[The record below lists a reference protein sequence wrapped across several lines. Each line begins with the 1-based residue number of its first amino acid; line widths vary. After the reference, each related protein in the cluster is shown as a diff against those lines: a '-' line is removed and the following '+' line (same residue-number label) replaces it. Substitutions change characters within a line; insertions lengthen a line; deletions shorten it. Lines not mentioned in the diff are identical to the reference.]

1 MPPVARDPFQI
12 VGTTIDGKYRIDRV
26 LGEGGCGVVYLAW
39 HALLGQPVALKCLK
53 PMGGAVDDERQLTEL
68 FLREARVL
76 FSLGHPN
83 IVRLYD
89 VGTISTSMYAV
100 PYVVLEYID
109 GPTLDE
115 EIARRARP
123 GGPGPLSAVEL
134 LAIFTPVL
142 EAVAYAHA
150 AGIAHRDLK
159 PSNVMLARAAH
170 GGSGGTGA
178 TSAKVVDFGIAR
190 RLGDPKH
197 STSAT
202 GFTPR
207 YAAPEQWD
215 GASFGPVSAAT
226 DVFAL
231 GLMIAEACTLRPVL
245 EATGP
250 AAILASLVDP
260 GRRVRVSDRR
270 PDLPPALDAV
280 VERATRLQASE
291 RYRTANEL
299 LDALRSALDPRSPRP
314 FVEAPTEHVA
324 HGPRF
329 ISAPPPGLSSGPIT
343 GPGVASA
350 RQALQGTPLAPM
362 AMMPLQGSPASTGS
376 PASIT
381 IPTAPSS
388 SRGVVAALAAVAV
401 ALAALAGVLAWVFVS
416 RSGAPSVASVSPRA
430 SSPRGEEGE
439 STKTPKPAPATKS
452 ADDEFDE
459 LMNDQLRQAL
469 KPPTAPT
476 TRKRPAKDGPSIE
489 ITRVM
494 GGQAPNNEE
503 KILSVL
509 DANLKDVK
517 VCYTKALTRDPMLQG
532 EITLMISLDAK
543 GAVSGALCAQDGKS
557 ITDAP
562 LRTCVSSKATAWR
575 FAKPKEAVEGFMVT
589 LDFSP

>member
-1 MPPVARDPFQI
+1 VARDPFQL

-53 PMGGAVDDERQLTEL
+53 PMGGAVDDEKQLTEL

-89 VGTISTSMYAV
+89 VGTIATSMYAV

-115 EIARRARP
+115 EIGRRARP

-142 EAVAYAHA
+142 EAVSYAHA

-159 PSNVMLARAAH
+159 PSNVMLVRTAH
-170 GGSGGTGA
+170 GGSAGVT
-178 TSAKVVDFGIAR
+178 AKVVDFGIAR

-197 STSAT
+197 STTAT

-215 GASFGPVSAAT
+215 GASFGPVSTAT

-245 EATGP
+245 EAAGP

-270 PDLPPALDAV
+270 PDLPPALDVV

-324 HGPRF
+324 QGPRF
-329 ISAPPPGLSSGPIT
+329 ISAPPPGFSSAPPMT
-343 GPGVASA
+343 GPGSGASRA
-350 RQALQGTPLAPM
+350 PLPLAM
-362 AMMPLQGSPASTGS
+362 QASPASLASTGS

-381 IPTAPSS
+381 IPTAPGS
-388 SRGVVAALAAVAV
+388 SRGVVAALAAVAF
-401 ALAALAGVLAWVFVS
+401 ALVALAGVVAWVFVA
-416 RSGAPSVASVSPRA
+416 RSGATVASASPTA
-430 SSPRGEEGE
+430 ASGGGDEKDPTKEPVSSP
-439 STKTPKPAPATKS
+439 KKPKPAPTTKS

-459 LMNDQLRQAL
+459 LVNDQLREAL
-469 KPPTAPT
+469 KPQTAPT

-489 ITRVM
+489 ISRVM

-575 FAKPKEAVEGFMVT
+575 FAKPKDAAEGFMVT